1 MLIRT
6 KIVLACF
13 SSVMVAAS
21 AMLVVLKV
29 QQRQLSQEIVA
40 EENRVARAES

>member
-1 MLIRT
+1 
-6 KIVLACF
+6 
-13 SSVMVAAS
+13 MVAAS